1 MIGICEEVKQFN
13 CDCSD
18 CILLKSVAE
27 KIQAIKE
34 YPEYR
39 PILEWTLR
47 NIESGDCFETLV
59 YVIFGKEKH
68 SSNWGRALTLLVFT
82 YDVCTSIQDD
92 DDVKLKVLSI
102 VDKHLSK
109 QNIDWSVL
117 METEFT
123 PPMWAILKTLSK
135 GCGSFFT

>member
-27 KIQAIKE
+27 KIQAIRA

-39 PILEWTLR
+39 TILEWTLR
-47 NIESGDCFETLV
+47 NIASDDCFESLV
-59 YVIFGKEKH
+59 YAIFCEEKH

-123 PPMWAILKTLSK
+123 PTMWAILKTLSK
-135 GCGSFFT
+135 GCG